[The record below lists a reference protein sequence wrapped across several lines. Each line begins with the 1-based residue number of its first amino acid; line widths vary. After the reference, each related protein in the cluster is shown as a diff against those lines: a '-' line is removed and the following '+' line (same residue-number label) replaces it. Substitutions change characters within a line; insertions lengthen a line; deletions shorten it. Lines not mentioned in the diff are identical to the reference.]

1 MNTFYKVSLIV
12 FSIIITVLCLMVYNQ
27 NKEIEKIKKQ
37 MIQIERKIEIN
48 PINPINRGFNNSFN
62 NGDINDK
69 VLNSEQEI
77 EDLKDDLES
86 TKSDLEDMKSDLDEN
101 NN

>member
-37 MIQIERKIEIN
+37 TIQIERNIEIN
-48 PINPINRGFNNSFN
+48 SFNRGFNNSFN
-62 NGDINDK
+62 NGYIYDK

-86 TKSDLEDMKSDLDEN
+86 TKSDLEDMKSDIDEN